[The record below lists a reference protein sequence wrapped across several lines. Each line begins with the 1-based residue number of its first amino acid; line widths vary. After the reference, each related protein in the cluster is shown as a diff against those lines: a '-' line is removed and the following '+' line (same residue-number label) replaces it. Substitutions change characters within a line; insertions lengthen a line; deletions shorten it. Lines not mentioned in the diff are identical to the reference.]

1 MLSSKCSGGRLDAA
15 WLTSLMGAVKARG
28 RAAQARKSWLPASL
42 VVVTEA
48 LERGGAGDVALPD
61 SCQDVDVALPLV
73 VVRRGFDYSYSYRG
87 RVLRNTGCIV
97 GLRLIGAQPS
107 KIIVLEKP
115 EAGERVSS
123 MTLYPVIRAGFVNL
137 KRNLEIAKPAPNR
150 GGSHVTQDPSSRD

>member
-73 VVRRGFDYSYSYRG
+73 VVRRGLGEAPRYR
-87 RVLRNTGCIV
+87 RRAPPNRRQTAAAHC
-97 GLRLIGAQPS
+97 
-107 KIIVLEKP
+107 K
-115 EAGERVSS
+115 
-123 MTLYPVIRAGFVNL
+123 RAGGIL
-137 KRNLEIAKPAPNR
+137 KPPPLL
-150 GGSHVTQDPSSRD
+150 GV